1 MNQIFSSFFLFCRS
15 EVPHRRTQSAGDTPG
30 GGGGGGGGVT
40 VITIGTDTPDAG
52 GILPAVLRDKPR
64 ISATP
69 GTVT

>member
-1 MNQIFSSFFLFCRS
+1 MFCRS
-15 EVPHRRTQSAGDTPG
+15 EVPHRRTQSAGDTPGG